1 VTVDR
6 RTVLKAALAAVAT
19 AAVGES
25 AAGCDTKSRSPA
37 GTPTADPASDASASP
52 LESESLKSQRPSA
65 SAAGPSSAS
74 APTATTSTAA
84 PPSATAPAPKANGGP
99 ATEIVHGPA
108 SATGVALTFH
118 GAGDPVLANQLL
130 GLIEAAGGQVTVL
143 AVGSWLDQHPEMA
156 KRILAGGH
164 ELGNHTY
171 HHLTMPN
178 LRAATDDTEIAGC
191 AKVLRTLTGSQGR
204 WFRPSGTTRAT
215 PTILAAAGRAGY
227 AECLSFDVDPQDY
240 TDPGAASIVSRLLAG
255 VRGGSIV
262 SLHLGHAGTVQ
273 AMPAILDGLRSRGLP
288 VISMSPLMAS

>member
-1 VTVDR
+1 VSIDR

-19 AAVGES
+19 ATIGES
-25 AAGCDTKSRSPA
+25 VAGCETTSRSPA
-37 GTPTADPASDASASP
+37 RTPTAGPTTETSASL
-52 LESESLKSQRPSA
+52 LESSSPIPP
-65 SAAGPSSAS
+65 AGGSTGSGSVPTPTPTPT
-74 APTATTSTAA
+74 PTAT
-84 PPSATAPAPKANGGP
+84 PPSATAPAPRASGGP
-99 ATEIVHGPA
+99 ATEIVHGAA

-118 GAGDPVLANQLL
+118 GAGDPALAKQLL
-130 GLIEAAGGQVTVL
+130 TLIEATGGQVTVL

-156 KRILAGGH
+156 KRILDGGH

-178 LRAATDDTEIAGC
+178 LGAATDDTEISAC

-227 AECLSFDVDPQDY
+227 AESLSFDVDPQDY
-240 TDPGAASIVSRLLAG
+240 TDPGAATIVKRLLAG
-255 VRGGSIV
+255 VQRGSIV

-273 AMPAILDGLRSRGLP
+273 AMPAILDGLHSRGLP
-288 VISMSPLMAS
+288 AVSMSALMAS